1 MAQENVVDP
10 VFKRILLAETEESNN
25 KVFRKDLNDVDQRFN
40 LLLADYKRFYIAHG
54 LDKILL
60 ILNRHF

>member
-25 KVFRKDLNDVDQRFN
+25 KVFRKL
-40 LLLADYKRFYIAHG
+40 
-54 LDKILL
+54 KIYE
-60 ILNRHF
+60 